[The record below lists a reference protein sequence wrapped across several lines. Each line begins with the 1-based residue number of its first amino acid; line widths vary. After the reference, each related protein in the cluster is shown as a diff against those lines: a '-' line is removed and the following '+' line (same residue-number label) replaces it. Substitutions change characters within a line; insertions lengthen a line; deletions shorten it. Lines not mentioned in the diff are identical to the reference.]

1 MNVKKT
7 LPKIGRRTYMRC
19 DSAEQM
25 FATLLADFNSRTWI
39 RCDYLPLKPR
49 LSLIYFNPRTWIR
62 CDMQLWLRGRSGRRF
77 QSTHLDKVRLALGS
91 SLGVDVY
98 ISIHAPG

>member
-1 MNVKKT
+1 MMNVKKT

-39 RCDYLPLKPR
+39 RYDLGDVAP
-49 LSLIYFNPRTWIR
+49 WIPT
-62 CDMQLWLRGRSGRRF
+62 RGF
-77 QSTHLDKVRLALGS
+77 QSTHLDKVRQRAKNRS
-91 SLGVDVY
+91 QMPIQ

>member
-1 MNVKKT
+1 MMNVKKT

-39 RCDYLPLKPR
+39 RCDRCRTTR
-49 LSLIYFNPRTWIR
+49 LTKN
-62 CDMQLWLRGRSGRRF
+62 
-77 QSTHLDKVRLALGS
+77 
-91 SLGVDVY
+91 
-98 ISIHAPG
+98 

>member
-25 FATLLADFNSRTWI
+25 FATLLADFNPRTWI
-39 RCDYLPLKPR
+39 RCDEGLHLRPGLARAFQSTHLDKVR
-49 LSLIYFNPRTWIR
+49 LSLSTEDAHAYYFNPRTWIR
-62 CDMQLWLRGRSGRRF
+62 CDPDF
-77 QSTHLDKVRLALGS
+77 
-91 SLGVDVY
+91 
-98 ISIHAPG
+98 